1 MSPATPSEPSG
12 RERREF
18 YRITVL
24 LPMCIQV
31 AGDDT
36 EGELT
41 ETSVNLSAGGIGAM
55 VTTHYTDGDVLSL
68 RLLLPDHVPFTASI
82 EVLRLDPLPLLG
94 DVYRLHA
101 RFVKLSTQDRELLVR
116 YILRFQRDHLQEH
129 YSA

>member
-1 MSPATPSEPSG
+1 MSPNTPSEPSG

-24 LPMCIQV
+24 LPICIQV
-31 AGDDT
+31 VTDDR

-41 ETSVNLSAGGIGAM
+41 ETSVNLSAGGIGVM
-55 VTTHYTDGDVLSL
+55 VTTHYKDGDVLSL
-68 RLLLPDHVPFTASI
+68 TLLLPDHVPFKASI

-94 DVYRLHA
+94 GVYRLHA
-101 RFVKLSTQDRELLVR
+101 RFVGLTTQDRELLVR

-129 YSA
+129 YSV

>member
-1 MSPATPSEPSG
+1 MSPDTPSEPSG

-24 LPMCIQV
+24 LPMCLQV

-36 EGELT
+36 EAELI
-41 ETSVNLSAGGIGAM
+41 ETSINLSAGGIGMM
-55 VTTHYTDGDVLSL
+55 VTTRYKESDVLSL
-68 RLLLPDHVPFTASI
+68 TLLLPDHVRFTSSI
-82 EVLRLDPLPLLG
+82 EVLWLDPLPLLG
-94 DVYRLHA
+94 GVYRLHA
-101 RFVKLSTQDRELLVR
+101 RFVRLTTQDRELLVR

>member
-1 MSPATPSEPSG
+1 
-12 RERREF
+12 
-18 YRITVL
+18 
-24 LPMCIQV
+24 MCLQI

-36 EGELT
+36 EGELV
-41 ETSVNLSAGGIGAM
+41 ETSVNLSAGGIGVM
-55 VTTHYTDGDVLSL
+55 VTTRYKDGDILSL
-68 RLLLPDHVPFTASI
+68 TLLLSDHVLLKASI

-101 RFVKLSTQDRELLVR
+101 RFVRLTTQDRELLVR